1 MEEENYQLLLDKLKD
16 YDSKITALEKK
27 VADVTAFNKTLL
39 TTKSSDLPNSSQD
52 AQKRHQEL
60 EAKLKE
66 AL

>member
-16 YDSKITALEKK
+16 YDSKIASLEKK

-39 TTKSSDLPNSSQD
+39 TTKSSDLPNSHEDQV
-52 AQKRHQEL
+52 KRHQEL
-60 EAKLKE
+60 EKKLKE